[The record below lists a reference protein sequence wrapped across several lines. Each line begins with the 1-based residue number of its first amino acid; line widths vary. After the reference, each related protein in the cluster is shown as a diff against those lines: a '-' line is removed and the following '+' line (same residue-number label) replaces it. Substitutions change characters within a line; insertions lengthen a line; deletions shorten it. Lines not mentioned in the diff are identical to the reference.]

1 MNTLQPYADKHFAHG
16 QPTLAQVAAL
26 AEEGVRTVINL
37 RAPEEPVDFEEAAE
51 VAALGLHYIALPI
64 AGAADL
70 DAARVRQFGTAL
82 DEARRQGGVLIHCAS
97 GNRVGALV
105 ALDEAF
111 NRGASLQD
119 ALAQGRA
126 AGLTVLE
133 PVVTALIE
141 GKHLT

>member
-1 MNTLQPYADKHFAHG
+1 MNTLIPYADKHFAHG
-16 QPTLAQVAAL
+16 QPTLAQLAAC
-26 AEEGVRTVINL
+26 ADQGVRTVINL
-37 RAPEEPVDFEEAAE
+37 RAPEEPVDFEEATE
-51 VAALGLHYIALPI
+51 VAALGMHYVALPI

-70 DAARVRQFGTAL
+70 NGERVQQFGAAL
-82 DEARRQGGVLIHCAS
+82 DEARSKGSVLIHCGS
-97 GNRVGALV
+97 SNRVGALV

-126 AGLTVLE
+126 AGLSALE

-141 GKHLT
+141 GKHLP